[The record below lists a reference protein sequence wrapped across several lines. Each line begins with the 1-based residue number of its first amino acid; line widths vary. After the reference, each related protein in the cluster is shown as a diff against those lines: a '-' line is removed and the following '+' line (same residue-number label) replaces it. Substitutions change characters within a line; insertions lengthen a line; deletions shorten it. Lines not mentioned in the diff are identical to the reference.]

1 MVSGARQKRRAL
13 VEGGLKPGWAEEAV
27 LGTRWQL
34 SYNVFVRVVFDSGVR
49 YAMRLLIMYEYVVYN
64 SFQERGGLFSKF
76 KTKIGN

>member
-1 MVSGARQKRRAL
+1 MVSGARRKRRAL

-64 SFQERGGLFSKF
+64 SFQERGGVFSKF